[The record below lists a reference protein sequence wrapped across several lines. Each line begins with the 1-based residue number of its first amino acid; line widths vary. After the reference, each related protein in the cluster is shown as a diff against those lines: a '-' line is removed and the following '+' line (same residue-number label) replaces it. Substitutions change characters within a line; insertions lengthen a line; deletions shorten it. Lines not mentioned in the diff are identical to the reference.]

1 MHNHFMN
8 DSSQHE
14 TAGLSVSHRLRSYSN
29 DELSE
34 IISSFLCQHEYAVL
48 SQFLDDHLGKKQ
60 GLEKHACLKVTSTS
74 GQVGHG

>member
-1 MHNHFMN
+1 VRNYFMN
-8 DSSQHE
+8 DYSQHE

-60 GLEKHACLKVTSTS
+60 GLEKS
-74 GQVGHG
+74 GSLAA